1 MDVLPA
7 LRDQRGK
14 PAGPL
19 RLLAVLVLVGMLM
32 IAAPVLVRC
41 CSGRPRCSEGA
52 WAARSRKLPLGRI
65 GAAYADPAS

>member
-7 LRDQRGK
+7 LRDHRGK

-32 IAAPVLVRC
+32 IAAPVLVPVIR
-41 CSGRPRCSEGA
+41 
-52 WAARSRKLPLGRI
+52 WASSLL
-65 GAAYADPAS
+65 